1 MTDTHRGLLREGF
14 LLSSFPE
21 GKALPTAKG
30 ATSLAF
36 PRAPLVL
43 PVRQLINIKIDK
55 CSKSCHSYRSV
66 CVIRQT
72 NMKQN
77 SQNKK
82 QTGKNKNKNK
92 TYLGTGNEP
101 FQSMGTDQSASLRAA
116 SSPARGERLL
126 RGGQSSAAAL
136 RPHRGPPGAA
146 AAAPGPR
153 WAPAGPPPQPSRP
166 RHCLCRAPPGPAS
179 SLALPSH
186 HVPLSHLL
194 WVPPRPPW
202 TSHLNTQRGC
212 F

>member
-1 MTDTHRGLLREGF
+1 MASGAAWLHGSSTGPWLPLCPGTSPRAGRLHHRHSEHLPGSLHRGLVHLLSLTVGTLCNNGEINANCWPGLCLLPLCPGGPAPDVLHLVTDTHRGLLREGF

-66 CVIRQT
+66 CVIRLT

-92 TYLGTGNEP
+92 NIPGNWE
-101 FQSMGTDQSASLRAA
+101 
-116 SSPARGERLL
+116 
-126 RGGQSSAAAL
+126 
-136 RPHRGPPGAA
+136 
-146 AAAPGPR
+146 
-153 WAPAGPPPQPSRP
+153 
-166 RHCLCRAPPGPAS
+166 
-179 SLALPSH
+179 
-186 HVPLSHLL
+186 
-194 WVPPRPPW
+194 
-202 TSHLNTQRGC
+202 
-212 F
+212 

>member
-66 CVIRQT
+66 CIIRQT

-82 QTGKNKNKNK
+82 QTGKNTNKKKK

-101 FQSMGTDQSASLRAA
+101 FQSTGADQSASLRAA

-126 RGGQSSAAAL
+126 REGQTSAAAL

-153 WAPAGPPPQPSRP
+153 WATAGPPLGPHRS
-166 RHCLCRAPPGPAS
+166 PPGPGTAS
-179 SLALPSH
+179 ALHLPAQPPPSH
-186 HVPLSHLL
+186 SPHTTFPSRTFCGCPLG
-194 WVPPRPPW
+194 PPGAP
-202 TSHLNTQRGC
+202 T
-212 F
+212 